1 MRIEALLQRLETEQA
16 RLAHEALKQPAASTE
31 FEYGRVVGMYAGLER
46 AKQSI
51 VGLFEDKERRDFDL

>member
-46 AKQSI
+46 AKYTI
-51 VGLFEDKERRDFDL
+51 VRLFEDKEKRDFDL

>member
-1 MRIEALLQRLETEQA
+1 MRIEALLQRLETEQV